1 MGGVAG
7 HLSHLQENLDFTFG
21 EIKSILKGVA
31 SAEIDVVEKVD
42 GQNLFFAYDAQS
54 GQIRTARNGSDIAK
68 GGMTPEEFASKW
80 KGHPAEAAFTEG
92 FQAIQQGLA
101 TLSDEERLQIFGPDG
116 KNYVNAEIMYVD
128 NPNIIVYGGNYIVLH
143 NLHQFDESGEK
154 TVTSRGPFQQ
164 LVNAVENV
172 DDELG
177 PVGWKTSGPRSVELQ
192 NIMDGGYYE
201 HFVGAL
207 DALGMSDDATLGDYV
222 EELLRA
228 GPVGSLPISVN
239 EQEGLI
245 KLIVG
250 KKGAM
255 SLKDLKKNKPKEV
268 QKTISS
274 MATVVNR
281 RKIASKL
288 LAPVE
293 NAISD
298 FAIEVLRGMASFFIG
313 DHDAEIARMQQEVKD
328 SIAQLESAQGGDAEA
343 IGEMLEKQLTKLGDL
358 EDTINST
365 LEGIVFEH
373 PPGSEELYK
382 LTGSFAMVNQ
392 IVGKARRTPK
402 GDQQK
407 ESLLRNYIRLA
418 IMAG

>member
-21 EIKSILKGVA
+21 EIKSILRDVA
-31 SAEIDVVEKVD
+31 SAEMDVVEKVD
-42 GQNLFFAYDAQS
+42 GQNLFFAYDAKS
-54 GQIRTARNGSDIAK
+54 GQIRTARNASDISK

-80 KGHPAEAAFTEG
+80 KGHPAESAFTEG
-92 FQAIQQGLA
+92 FDAIQQGMASLG
-101 TLSDEERLQIFGPDG
+101 EEELLQIFGQDG

-128 NPNIIVYGGNYIVLH
+128 NPNIINYGGNYVVLH
-143 NLHQFDESGEK
+143 NLHQFDESGEP

-164 LVNAVENV
+164 LVNAVENI
-172 DDELG
+172 DDATVPG
-177 PVGWKTSGPRSVELQ
+177 DWQTSGPQSVELQ
-192 NIMDGGYYE
+192 NIMDGGYYD
-201 HFVGAL
+201 HFVQAL
-207 DALGMSDDATLGDYV
+207 DGLGMSDDSTLGDYV
-222 EELLRA
+222 EERLRA
-228 GPVGSLPISVN
+228 GPVGNLPISVN

-250 KKGAM
+250 KPGATT
-255 SLKDLKKNKPKEV
+255 LAALKKNKPKDV
-268 QKTISS
+268 QKSISS
-274 MATVVNR
+274 MATKVNR
-281 RKIASKL
+281 RKIASRL

-298 FAIEVLRGMASFFIG
+298 FAIEVLRGMASFFVG
-313 DHDAEIARMQQEVKD
+313 DHDAEVVRMRQETQA
-328 SIAQLESAQGGDAEA
+328 SIAQLEGIQGGDAEA
-343 IGEMLEKQLTKLGDL
+343 IGEMLDKQLGKLGDI
-358 EDTINST
+358 EKNINST
-365 LEGIVFEH
+365 LEGVVFEY

-392 IVGKARRTPK
+392 IVGKARRSPQE
-402 GDQQK
+402 DQQK